1 MPKDKEEKKT
11 EITAETVLGP
21 QLGSHPVKIVLGE
34 YSEEIMTKINPIEKA
49 WLSYFE
55 MVPELEGGDFAKE
68 FCRKYK
74 AHSRSVDGWNVNKM
88 IQMVAGSKGATA
100 IGELKKKP
108 GILARN
114 LTQRDWKKNAEERGE
129 VIIE

>member
-1 MPKDKEEKKT
+1 MKKDKQEKKI
-11 EITAETVLGP
+11 EVTAETVLGP
-21 QLGSHPVKIVLGE
+21 QIGSHPVRIVQGE

-55 MVPELEGGDFAKE
+55 MVPDLEGGEFAKE

-88 IQMVAGSKGATA
+88 IQMVAGSKGVTA

-108 GILARN
+108 GILQRN
-114 LTQRDWKKNAEERGE
+114 ITDRGWKKKAEEKGE
-129 VIIE
+129 VIVE

>member
-1 MPKDKEEKKT
+1 MAKDKQEKKN

-21 QLGSHPVKIVLGE
+21 QIGSHPVEIVKGE

-55 MVPELEGGDFAKE
+55 MVPDIEGGEFARE

-74 AHSRSVDGWNVNKM
+74 AHSRSVEGWNVNKM

-100 IGELKKKP
+100 MGTLQKKP
-108 GILARN
+108 GVLSRN
-114 LTQRDWKKNAEERGE
+114 ITDRDWKRKAQEEGKTIVE
-129 VIIE
+129 